1 MMKRIALLGLGVV
14 VLLAG
19 GSARASDPLDLAVT
33 GLNCTIQEGHVL
45 LEAEILLAA
54 TGFVDPIVTQVGF
67 YLDGAY
73 VGGTVY
79 DVMPLAT
86 SACEF
91 TNPPE
96 CPGVCEPAEINGQ
109 IREGFCQSWLVLS
122 EDCVCVWLALKWP
135 DTQVPYLQ
143 QTEAMATI
151 DPDGLILEA
160 DETNN
165 TLVVPM
171 GPVSAG
177 LGTSVSSW
185 GRVKALYR

>member
-1 MMKRIALLGLGVV
+1 MMKRITLLGLGVV

-19 GSARASDPLDLAVT
+19 VPAHASDPLDLAVT
-33 GLNCTIQEGHVL
+33 GLNCTIEGGNVL

-54 TGFVDPIVTQVGF
+54 TGLVDPIVTEVGF

-73 VGGTVY
+73 VGGTLY
-79 DVMPLAT
+79 DVQPLTT
-86 SACEF
+86 SAC
-91 TNPPE
+91 TLTTPPE
-96 CPGVCEPAEINGQ
+96 CPGVCEPSEINGE
-109 IREGFCQSWLVLS
+109 IRPGFCQSWLVLQ
-122 EDCVCVWLALKWP
+122 EDCVCVWLTLQWP

-143 QTEAMATI
+143 QTQAMATI

-171 GPVSAG
+171 GPVSVG
-177 LGTSVSSW
+177 LGTPVSSW